1 MKKIFLA
8 LVLTGL
14 SGFVLLGCGG
24 EPRSVEEFEK
34 LSDEDLNKVIKQCK
48 DENYEKETE
57 KYLTTGKASKKF
69 LECENAFKARDKKG
83 MSKGFIPQG
92 F

>member
-34 LSDEDLNKVIKQCK
+34 LSDEDLNK
-48 DENYEKETE
+48 
-57 KYLTTGKASKKF
+57 S
-69 LECENAFKARDKKG
+69 
-83 MSKGFIPQG
+83 
-92 F
+92 